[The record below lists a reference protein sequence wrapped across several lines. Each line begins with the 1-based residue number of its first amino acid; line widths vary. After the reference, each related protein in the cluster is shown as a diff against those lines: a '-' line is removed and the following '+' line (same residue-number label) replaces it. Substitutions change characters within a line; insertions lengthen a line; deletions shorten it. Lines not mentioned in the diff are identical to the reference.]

1 MYIFKIITKCSTNLL
16 QSGTAFGVLQSGT
29 ILLQSG
35 TAFLLQSGTVL
46 LQSGTGI
53 TKWDDFITKWDGYY
67 KVGRLLQSGL

>member
-1 MYIFKIITKCSTNLL
+1 MVWHIHHKVGQFVYNKVGQFIVITKWDRLYYKVGQL
-16 QSGTAFGVLQSGT
+16 
-29 ILLQSG
+29 
-35 TAFLLQSGTVL
+35 FLLQSGTIL